1 MNRSDLSSTHITAP
15 EYVDNRGA
23 FELFNLRRG
32 LLYKL
37 ENEGVIRG
45 VSLRR
50 GGKGKG
56 KRLWNVKTLRAFIE
70 AHYVGNGK

>member
-1 MNRSDLSSTHITAP
+1 MNKGKVSNIP
-15 EYVDNRGA
+15 EPEFVDNSGA
-23 FELFNLRRG
+23 FQLFNLRRG

-56 KRLWNVKTLRAFIE
+56 KRLWNVSSLRAFIE
-70 AHYVGNGK
+70 SHYVNGAGK